1 MRFKLFKIMHAPD
14 GGAGG
19 EGGDGGAGGEDGKG
33 KASAENFADEMKKM
47 QAAHADEMAKVKAEL
62 EAEKAA
68 HAKDLRE
75 MLLGQKGRGD
85 DGEKDFADDLAKK
98 MKLKYGGNK

>member
-1 MRFKLFKIMHAPD
+1 MFTKWFKLFKIMYAPD

-19 EGGDGGAGGEDGKG
+19 AGGEDGEDGKG
-33 KASAENFADEMKKM
+33 KPSAENFAEEMKKL
-47 QAAHADEMAKVKAEL
+47 QAAHAEEMAKVKAEL
-62 EAEKAA
+62 EAEKTA

-75 MLLGQKGRGD
+75 MLLGQKGRAD

-98 MKLKYGGNK
+98 MKLKYGGK